1 MLLSDKV
8 LCLNFHIVLLDFPL
22 EQLSYFRVSV
32 RENVEED
39 VIFCLAEAQDFCRDR
54 CDVLAPDGGV
64 LHELEQTC
72 LRDLVLTEDV
82 EELEY
87 EQQVVLLL
95 LIHERLDRIVVV
107 RQIDNDLEIVL
118 KTWGKNAC
126 HLICDRVLIALGEIR
141 PELLLVLE
149 ASVLIG
155 HLVEPLDEGRVR
167 LGVEVEVFL
176 PQRFRLDLLLI
187 LRCLLDRTY
196 LAIAGLVAFVIR
208 LSIR

>member
-8 LCLNFHIVLLDFPL
+8 LCLNFHIVLPDFSL
-22 EQLSYFRVSV
+22 EQFSYFRVSV
-32 RENVEED
+32 REYVEED
-39 VIFCLAEAQDFCRDR
+39 IIFCLAEAQDFCRDR
-54 CDVLAPDGGV
+54 CDVVTTDGGV

-82 EELEY
+82 KELEY

-95 LIHERLDRIVVV
+95 LVHKRLDRIVVV
-107 RQIDNDLEIVL
+107 RQIHNDLEIVL
-118 KTWGKNAC
+118 KAWGENAG

-149 ASVLIG
+149 TSVLIG

-167 LGVEVEVFL
+167 LGVEVEGFL

-208 LSIR
+208 LPIR